1 MPVGE
6 LIYRFGNGELA
17 NQMAPHAP
25 FPDPILIN
33 DHGEGFFP
41 QAFWPGTVAVLPIC
55 RGLATGWAAAPE
67 VEGVLLA
74 LYAGNPDEPTD
85 ESMAT
90 LLSRDG
96 LRALIA
102 GLQSIDE
109 QLGAN

>member
-17 NQMAPHAP
+17 NQVAPHAP
-25 FPDPILIN
+25 FVGPILVN
-33 DHGEGFFP
+33 DRGEGFFP
-41 QAFWPGTVAVLPIC
+41 HAFCPGEVAVLPIC
-55 RGLATGWAAAPE
+55 RGLATGWTTASD
-67 VEGVLLA
+67 VDGVLLA
-74 LYAGNPDEPTD
+74 LFAGNPDEPTD

-109 QLGAN
+109 QLGAD